1 MLGDI
6 QGYCVLKSTNT
17 VKGYAG
23 DPKELLDAFI
33 LRIVDV
39 AVDNSGFLV
48 LNKQGTALAMVD
60 MPDVQM
66 HFLCSTL
73 GGVILPPKLSFAE
86 QWREVAKRVMI
97 KGGYTDIVRSAVI
110 ATSLIQNKFNDDF
123 LFSKN

>member
-48 LNKQGTALAMVD
+48 LNEQGTALAMVD

-66 HFLCSTL
+66 HFLCSKL
-73 GGVILPPKLSFAE
+73 DGVIIPPNLSLID
-86 QWREVAKRVMI
+86 QMKEVHKRLMI
-97 KGGYTDIVRSAVI
+97 KGGYTDIVRCTVI
-110 ATSLIQNKFNDDF
+110 ATSLKQNKFNDDF
-123 LFSKN
+123 LFTNQ

>member
-39 AVDNSGFLV
+39 AVDNSGFMV
-48 LNKQGTALAMVD
+48 QNKQGTALAMVD

-73 GGVILPPKLSFAE
+73 GGVILPPKLSVAE
-86 QWREVAKRVMI
+86 QWREVTKRVMI
-97 KGGYTDIVRSAVI
+97 KGGYTDIVKSAVI

-123 LFSKN
+123 LFTKN

>member
-6 QGYCVLKSTNT
+6 RGYCVLKSTNT

-23 DPKELLDAFI
+23 DPKELLDAFV

-66 HFLCSTL
+66 HFLCSTF
-73 GGVILPPKLSFAE
+73 GGVILPPNLSFAE
-86 QWREVAKRVMI
+86 QGREFTKRVMI
-97 KGGYTDIVRSAVI
+97 KGGYTNIVKSAVI
-110 ATSLIQNKFNDDF
+110 ATSLIENKFDDDF
-123 LFSKN
+123 LFTKN